1 VLAEPAATIEAPAHN
16 GFTVLPTLSSLGDHD
31 QSTSERLHDALMP
44 HPEAEAEPA
53 TDPAPVEE
61 PAPAVHSMPTLGSL
75 TPLASL
81 TSLTTPAEPTTPS
94 EPTTPNTNGT
104 AASDFFS
111 SLESSPVLG
120 NAAAPSTTEYQSFEP
135 GPAPAGLP
143 KLASAPISMDELV
156 AIDAAGADAS
166 GPWNGATH
174 NLAAVEIWEMIDS
187 LDGPAPSDDQ
197 LVTSGTEKR
206 RGWLRG
212 RKG

>member
-1 VLAEPAATIEAPAHN
+1 
-16 GFTVLPTLSSLGDHD
+16 
-31 QSTSERLHDALMP
+31 
-44 HPEAEAEPA
+44 
-53 TDPAPVEE
+53 
-61 PAPAVHSMPTLGSL
+61 
-75 TPLASL
+75 
-81 TSLTTPAEPTTPS
+81 
-94 EPTTPNTNGT
+94 
-104 AASDFFS
+104 
-111 SLESSPVLG
+111 VLG

-156 AIDAAGADAS
+156 AIDAAAADAS